1 MREPLPYNKKAPPA
15 GRFSRCCRHDAAGGV
30 VDVPSLEP
38 TTDNSSQDGLFDAV
52 VSVNAYGR
60 DVSYEIPEHDYRRG
74 AGSRRTTGPEDAVA
88 PAWWWAEAERVV
100 MDVVTAGGTICSDDL
115 HEAFPEEPSASGA
128 AFGGLFTRL
137 ANEGRIVEVGMVKS
151 RRPEARRRRII
162 VWGRPS

>member
-1 MREPLPYNKKAPPA
+1 MSPPTRRTP
-15 GRFSRCCRHDAAGGV
+15 GVTGSRGTATSGLQAA
-30 VDVPSLEP
+30 DEAN
-38 TTDNSSQDGLFDAV
+38 TDCASDLGQDAV
-52 VSVNAYGR
+52 GALFEAVVTVNAYGR
-60 DVSYEIPEHDYRRG
+60 AVTYEIPEQDHRRG
-74 AGSRRTTGPEDAVA
+74 PGSRRTTGPTDAAA

-162 VWGRPS
+162 VWGRP